1 MPNFNAKSFN
11 KLSTGES
18 LKKRKKDD
26 LKIVY
31 RQLIGKGKYHGDRV
45 WSKILKMDK
54 NNRYGQND
62 N

>member
-11 KLSTGES
+11 KLSIDES

-26 LKIVY
+26 LKVAY
-31 RQLIGKGKYHGDRV
+31 RQLIGKGKYHGHRV
-45 WSKILKMDK
+45 GSKILKMDK

>member
-1 MPNFNAKSFN
+1 MPNFNAKSFD
-11 KLSTGES
+11 KLSIDEC

-31 RQLIGKGKYHGDRV
+31 RQLKGKGKYHGHRV
-45 WSKILKMDK
+45 GSKILKMDK